1 MIDERGADRTG
12 RSQHLHRAA
21 GDRWRDARRILC
33 VRLDSLGDVLMC
45 TPAMRALRHTVP
57 SRHLTLLSSAAGA
70 AVAPCIPELDD
81 VLAFNVPWIK
91 QPVMADD
98 TATPGKVGTTGNVW
112 NEHAARDAQAPG
124 KMTVAAAPPLEQ
136 LAAELRRHAFDGAV
150 IFTSYSQSALPA
162 AILCHQAGIPLRLA
176 ACRENP
182 YALLT
187 DWVAEPERERATRHE
202 VQRQLDLVATIGC
215 RTNTTNTA
223 SETHLSFSAPA
234 DAISTLDACLH
245 SARIDAGKPY
255 LVLHSGASAPSR
267 RYPARHWPPLLRQLA
282 RMEYQLVLTGSREE
296 AGAIDAMIAAAGVEA
311 CSLAGRLDLPQLGAL
326 LQRARLL
333 VANNTGPAHI
343 AAAVGTP
350 VVSLYAMTN
359 PQHTPWQVAQ
369 RVLFHP
375 VDCRDCLRST
385 CPQAHHACLDLLT
398 PDTIAAAVSSLLQET
413 PQHPAYR
420 NGTALAY
427 GHSAAAGMPPLA
439 PAMMPPQPS
448 QTPIRP
454 PVWPPSAAAP
464 ASPAAP
470 AG

>member
-1 MIDERGADRTG
+1 MSDERGAERTG
-12 RSQHLHRAA
+12 RLQRMHPAA
-21 GDRWRDARRILC
+21 GDRWRNARRILC

-45 TPAMRALRHTVP
+45 TPAMRALRHAA
-57 SRHLTLLSSAAGA
+57 SGRHLTLLSSASGA
-70 AVAPCIPELDD
+70 AVAPCIREIDD
-81 VLAFNVPWIK
+81 VLVFNVPWMK
-91 QPVMADD
+91 QPVTADG
-98 TATPGKVGTTGNVW
+98 TATPGKSDATSNAWNAHAVGNAG
-112 NEHAARDAQAPG
+112 APANRSITA
-124 KMTVAAAPPLEQ
+124 MPPLEQ
-136 LAAELRRHAFDGAV
+136 LAAELRRHAFDAAV

-162 AILCHQAGIPLRLA
+162 AMLCHQAGIPLRLA

-202 VQRQLDLVATIGC
+202 AQRQLDLVAAIGC
-215 RTNTTNTA
+215 GMNPTNTA
-223 SETHLSFSAPA
+223 SDARLSFTAPA
-234 DAISTLDACLH
+234 DAVSSLDARLDKAC
-245 SARIDAGKPY
+245 IDARKPF
-255 LVLHSGASAPSR
+255 LVLHPGASAPSR
-267 RYPARHWPPLLRQLA
+267 RYPARHWPPLLRLLA
-282 RMEYQLVLTGSREE
+282 RMEYPLVLTGSREE

-311 CSLAGRLDLPQLGAL
+311 RSLAGRLNLPQLGVL

-413 PQHPAYR
+413 PQRPAYR
-420 NGTALAY
+420 DGTALAY
-427 GHSAAAGMPPLA
+427 GQPDAAGTPPLA
-439 PAMMPPQPS
+439 PAIMPPQPS
-448 QTPIRP
+448 QTPITP
-454 PVWPPSAAAP
+454 PAWPPSAAAP
-464 ASPAAP
+464 ASPSAP